1 LLWGCDPPPPPPP
14 PPPRLLRE
22 QSLSAVNFA
31 DRLDAVVAERES
43 QIALGL
49 DPDPARLLPE
59 AVSGA
64 SALSGSVAERAGRAV
79 ALHCRALIDAAG
91 PACAA
96 VKVQLACFERLGAPG
111 WAALA
116 EVCEA
121 GRAAGLMVIADGKR
135 GDVPHTAAAY
145 AQALIGETPTAFGE
159 VAGLRADAVTL
170 NPLLGRDALEPFVES
185 ARARGS
191 GTFVLVRTS
200 NEGAA
205 EIQDEAPAGGAP
217 LRERLARIV
226 DALGAGG
233 VGASGLSD
241 VGAVVAAT
249 EPALLAN
256 LRDAMPR
263 AVFLLP
269 GVGAQGGRA
278 ELLGPAFAPGRAS
291 ALIAASRSIAGPA
304 LEAGSA
310 EAARSAAE
318 ALREVAWGVSSPG
331 H

>member
-1 LLWGCDPPPPPPP
+1 
-14 PPPRLLRE
+14 
-22 QSLSAVNFA
+22 VNFA
-31 DRLDAVVAERES
+31 DRLDAVVTERES

-59 AVSGA
+59 AISEA
-64 SALSGSVAERAGRAV
+64 SAVGGSTAERAARAV
-79 ALHCRALIDAAG
+79 ALHCRALIEAAA

-96 VKVQLACFERLGAPG
+96 VKLQLACFERLGAPG

-121 GRAAGLMVIADGKR
+121 GRAAGLLAIADGKR

-145 AQALIGETPTAFGE
+145 AQALLGQTPTAFGE
-159 VAGLRADAVTL
+159 VAGLGADAVTL
-170 NPLLGRDALEPFVES
+170 NPMLGRDALEPFVET
-185 ARARGS
+185 ARARGA
-191 GTFVLVRTS
+191 GVFVLVRTS
-200 NEGAA
+200 NEGAG
-205 EIQDEAPAGGAP
+205 EIQDEAPTGGAP
-217 LRERLARIV
+217 LRERLASLV

-233 VGASGLSD
+233 VGDRGLSD

-249 EPALLAN
+249 EPALLES
-256 LRDAMPR
+256 LRQAMPR

-278 ELLGPAFAPGRAS
+278 ELLGPAFAPGPSA

-310 EAARSAAE
+310 EAARGAAE
-318 ALREVAWGVSSPG
+318 ALREVAWGVSSAG